1 MHKGGTLGQ
10 LKLSTRRPSS
20 GRCRPQTTSANNDVP
35 RLAAH
40 LLRPTTCPT
49 PSRGRKEEAR
59 ATTSGTRGRR
69 ACGGTT
75 SRTVPAQSGASRER
89 PRPPRRRRPRPT
101 VVANQRGAVQRG
113 QVLPGSRQ
121 QRLVAWAA
129 RPFETARGAVRE
141 TSPAGMAHYITR
153 RGLSLVAFW
162 HLLSPRR
169 RLDLAASHHRPL
181 PCPVALLSSPS
192 FAPATHRTAGPLA
205 RVPGVRDGR
214 VSAPYFEPSW
224 ATLGRVHRPAEHRAW
239 ATQTRLR
246 RPARPARSIVPPP
259 QRQWRAWGGR
269 RRPRSPSWGCPPL
282 SSHRS
287 PPPVAP
293 HALVPPQGRKAARSA
308 LSSAHLT
315 FTPATATKEVAS
327 AAQMKPMRL
336 VWEPHAVPLSPALL
350 TTPKPTPRS
359 PSRPSLTSWWL
370 ASTEPSS
377 FLTPC
382 PRSNSRR
389 PTSDHKKGP
398 RVLRGPASD

>member
-1 MHKGGTLGQ
+1 MCLG
-10 LKLSTRRPSS
+10 SPRRCCDRRRARRRPAAARKRPAQPLLGPAAA
-20 GRCRPQTTSANNDVP
+20 GR
-35 RLAAH
+35 AAAQ
-40 LLRPTTCPT
+40 RV
-49 PSRGRKEEAR
+49 E
-59 ATTSGTRGRR
+59 
-69 ACGGTT
+69 
-75 SRTVPAQSGASRER
+75 RTEPAQSGASRER

-113 QVLPGSRQ
+113 QVIPGSRQ

-224 ATLGRVHRPAEHRAW
+224 ATLGRVHRPAEHRLGDSDGPPD
-239 ATQTRLR
+239 QRVR
-246 RPARPARSIVPPP
+246 SCRPHSVSGGLGVAGGV
-259 QRQWRAWGGR
+259 RAAPRGGAH
-269 RRPRSPSWGCPPL
+269 RSPLTSP
-282 SSHRS
+282 

-293 HALVPPQGRKAARSA
+293 HARVPPQGRKAARSTLA
-308 LSSAHLT
+308 SAHLAI
-315 FTPATATKEVAS
+315 TPAAATKEVAS
-327 AAQMKPMRL
+327 AAQTKPVPL
-336 VWEPHAVPLSPALL
+336 VWEPRAVPLSPALL
-350 TTPKPTPRS
+350 TTPTPTSLRPQAPPGSNQR
-359 PSRPSLTSWWL
+359 PSRAP
-370 ASTEPSS
+370 
-377 FLTPC
+377 
-382 PRSNSRR
+382 SRR
-389 PTSDHKKGP
+389 AAPP
-398 RVLRGPASD
+398 

>member
-1 MHKGGTLGQ
+1 MLGVSYTTEINFYVERSKRYISHFVHKEHKGGTLGQ
-10 LKLSTRRPSS
+10 LKLSTRRPNS

-192 FAPATHRTAGPLA
+192 FASATHRTAGPLA

-224 ATLGRVHRPAEHRAW
+224 ATLGRVHRPAEHRLGDSDGPPD
-239 ATQTRLR
+239 QRVR
-246 RPARPARSIVPPP
+246 SCRPHSVSGGLGVAGGV
-259 QRQWRAWGGR
+259 RAAPRGGA
-269 RRPRSPSWGCPPL
+269 
-282 SSHRS
+282 HRS
-287 PPPVAP
+287 PLTAPPRP
-293 HALVPPQGRKAARSA
+293 WHPTHSSLLRGARR
-308 LSSAHLT
+308 H
-315 FTPATATKEVAS
+315 V
-327 AAQMKPMRL
+327 QRL
-336 VWEPHAVPLSPALL
+336 PR
-350 TTPKPTPRS
+350 PTS
-359 PSRPSLTSWWL
+359 PSRP
-370 ASTEPSS
+370 P
-377 FLTPC
+377 
-382 PRSNSRR
+382 PRPRRWPRR
-389 PTSDHKKGP
+389 P
-398 RVLRGPASD
+398 R

>member
-1 MHKGGTLGQ
+1 MALDPVHLALDYAD
-10 LKLSTRRPSS
+10 LKPPAPATTCRGSPRRCCDRRRARRRPAAARKRPAQPLLGPAAA
-20 GRCRPQTTSANNDVP
+20 GR
-35 RLAAH
+35 AAAQ
-40 LLRPTTCPT
+40 RV
-49 PSRGRKEEAR
+49 E
-59 ATTSGTRGRR
+59 
-69 ACGGTT
+69 
-75 SRTVPAQSGASRER
+75 RTEPAQSGASRER

-153 RGLSLVAFW
+153 RGLSIVAFW

-169 RLDLAASHHRPL
+169 RLDLAASHRPL

-192 FAPATHRTAGPLA
+192 FAPAMHRTAGPLA

-224 ATLGRVHRPAEHRAW
+224 ATLASTGRQSTAW
-239 ATQTRLR
+239 ATQTARPTSAFDRAAPTASVACVGWQAASAQPLVGVPTALLSPLP
-246 RPARPARSIVPPP
+246 PARGTPHTRPSSGA
-259 QRQWRAWGGR
+259 QGGT
-269 RRPRSPSWGCPPL
+269 
-282 SSHRS
+282 
-287 PPPVAP
+287 
-293 HALVPPQGRKAARSA
+293 ARSA
-308 LSSAHLT
+308 LASAHLA

-327 AAQMKPMRL
+327 AAQMKPVRL

-350 TTPKPTPRS
+350 TTPKPTPRN

>member
-1 MHKGGTLGQ
+1 M
-10 LKLSTRRPSS
+10 
-20 GRCRPQTTSANNDVP
+20 
-35 RLAAH
+35 AAQ
-40 LLRPTTCPT
+40 RV
-49 PSRGRKEEAR
+49 E
-59 ATTSGTRGRR
+59 
-69 ACGGTT
+69 
-75 SRTVPAQSGASRER
+75 RTVPEQSGASRER

-205 RVPGVRDGR
+205 RVPGVRYGR

-224 ATLGRVHRPAEHRAW
+224 ATLGRVHRPAEHRLGDSDGPPD
-239 ATQTRLR
+239 QRVR
-246 RPARPARSIVPPP
+246 SCRPHSVSGGLGVAGGV
-259 QRQWRAWGGR
+259 RAAPRGGAH
-269 RRPRSPSWGCPPL
+269 RSPV

-308 LSSAHLT
+308 LASAHLA

-327 AAQMKPMRL
+327 AAQMKPVRL

-382 PRSNSRR
+382 PRSNRDDQHPTTKKARACCAGRR
-389 PTSDHKKGP
+389 ATSE
-398 RVLRGPASD
+398 STC